1 MFVAAL
7 IVLAVPYFWDKDYN
21 TGKIL
26 DGWMTCDE
34 TSPSTCFIEALICV
48 PRPTTARSEVRTAM
62 AGNNSESSMEAN
74 TSQDGQGA
82 AAEVFDNYR
91 SLRDSNSHD
100 LCCKNVVPPFRF
112 KAGGW
117 ELI

>member
-1 MFVAAL
+1 MRTLVASL
-7 IVLAVPYFWDKDYN
+7 IVLAVLYFWDKDYN
-21 TGKIL
+21 NGKIL

-100 LCCKNVVPPFRF
+100 LCCKMSFLLSVSRLV
-112 KAGGW
+112 AGS
-117 ELI
+117 